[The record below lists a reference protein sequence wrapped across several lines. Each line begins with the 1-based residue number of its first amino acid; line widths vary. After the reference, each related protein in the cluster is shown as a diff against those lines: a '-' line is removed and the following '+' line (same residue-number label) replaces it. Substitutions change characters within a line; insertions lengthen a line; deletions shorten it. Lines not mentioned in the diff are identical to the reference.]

1 MSIKTNVLTTCEY
14 EKCAQGVTNE
24 LTTWHLSIMANQLTH
39 LFVLVCH
46 GLVVIHMMMSS
57 LNIDRAVFPTNMY
70 CATANNFADMQS
82 FEEALVWGAVTF
94 VKYVDKYVNN

>member
-39 LFVLVCH
+39 LFALVCL
-46 GLVVIHMMMSS
+46 GGYTNDDVISKYRSS
-57 LNIDRAVFPTNMY
+57 GFPHQHVLRN
-70 CATANNFADMQS
+70 S
-82 FEEALVWGAVTF
+82 
-94 VKYVDKYVNN
+94 

>member
-1 MSIKTNVLTTCEY
+1 
-14 EKCAQGVTNE
+14 
-24 LTTWHLSIMANQLTH
+24 MANQLTR

-57 LNIDRAVFPTNMY
+57 LYIDRAVFPTHMY
-70 CATANNFADMQS
+70 CTTANNFADKQS
-82 FEEALVWGAVTF
+82 FEDAMAWGAVTF